1 MNRKMSAEPA
11 QASREANSQ
20 SAPVK
25 QNGIPG
31 AVPTSVKDGRVL
43 VERVGHRAATFS
55 DLYHFLLVVS
65 WSRLFLLFSA
75 AYVGINVLFACA
87 YLAGGDCIAEA
98 RPGSFH
104 DAFFFSVQTMAT
116 IGYGRM
122 YPKTT
127 YADILVAAEAFCGL
141 LGVSMATGLM
151 FSKFAKPTARMI
163 FTKNMVASNRD
174 GIPCLM
180 FRMANQRSNTIVE
193 AQIQMVVSIGGRTAE
208 GERVRRVLDLALTR
222 TSTPVFTLTW
232 TAIHPIDERS
242 PLYGMSEEEIR
253 TNELAFIITFTGIDD
268 TFSQTVHAR
277 YAYGSKDILWGARF
291 DDVLLP
297 REGGGAV
304 VDYTRFHD
312 TVPWPLTMPKKA

>member
-1 MNRKMSAEPA
+1 MDSDKI
-11 QASREANSQ
+11 
-20 SAPVK
+20 K
-25 QNGIPG
+25 L
-31 AVPTSVKDGRVL
+31 PTSVKDGRVL
-43 VERVGHRAATFS
+43 VDRIGHAAPKFS
-55 DLYHFLLVVS
+55 DLYHFFLVIS
-65 WSRLFLLFSA
+65 WPRLFLMFSG
-75 AYVGINVLFACA
+75 AYVGINILFACA

-98 RPGSFH
+98 RSGSFH

-127 YADILVAAEAFCGL
+127 YADVLVAAEAFCGL

-163 FTKNMVASNRD
+163 FSKTLVVSNRD
-174 GIPCLM
+174 GVPCLM
-180 FRMANQRSNTIVE
+180 FRMANERSNSIVE
-193 AQIQMVVSIGGRTAE
+193 AQIQIVVSIAGRTVE
-208 GERVRRVLDLALTR
+208 GERIRRVLDLPLLR

-232 TAIHPIDERS
+232 TAIHPIDEKS
-242 PLYGMSEEEIR
+242 PLYGMGEDEIR
-253 TNELAFIITFTGIDD
+253 DNEIAFIITFTGIDD

-277 YAYGSKDILWGARF
+277 HAYSSRDIQWGARF
-291 DDVLLP
+291 ADVLLP

-312 TVPWPLTMPKKA
+312 TVASPLTMPGKKS